1 VAGDRR
7 DLALAVGGGFV
18 ASLAA
23 GLFGVGGGVLLVP
36 LLVFGLRRP
45 QHVAHATSLV
55 AILFTAVSGAA
66 RFAFDDAVL
75 FPAAGLL
82 ALGGIA
88 GAQVGARVLP
98 RIPETRLRHAFGAL
112 LLLIG
117 VRLLLAGPAAAG
129 AAATATDLD
138 VGRLLAYLAVG
149 VAVGVLSSLLGLGGG
164 VLLVP
169 VLALGFGLDQHLAEG
184 TSLAVIA
191 PTALAGALAHQ
202 RRGYTDWALG
212 SWLGATGLVGG
223 SLGASVALGLSP
235 ELLSRLF
242 GGLLAAVAG
251 AMLLPTRVRRRVPRR
266 RASRDR

>member
-1 VAGDRR
+1 MADDRR
-7 DLALAVGGGFV
+7 ELTLAVGGGFV

-36 LLVFGLRRP
+36 LLVLGLRRP

-55 AILFTAVSGAA
+55 AILFTAVSGTL
-66 RFAFDDAVL
+66 RFALDGAVRFPVAAVL
-75 FPAAGLL
+75 AV
-82 ALGGIA
+82 GGIA
-88 GAQVGARVLP
+88 GAQLGARLFP
-98 RIPETRLRHAFGAL
+98 GIPAVWLRRAFGL
-112 LLLIG
+112 LL
-117 VRLLLAGPAAAG
+117 VVVAARLLLGGPAVAVSG
-129 AAATATDLD
+129 AASADLD
-138 VGRLLAYLAVG
+138 PQRVVLYLAVG
-149 VAVGVLSSLLGLGGG
+149 LGVGMLSSLLGLGGG

-169 VLALGFGLDQHLAEG
+169 VLALGFGLDQHTAEG

-202 RRGYTDWALG
+202 RRGYTDWRLG

-223 SLGASVALGLSP
+223 SLGASIALVLP
-235 ELLSRLF
+235 AELLARLF

-251 AMLLPTRVRRRVPRR
+251 VMLRPTPAGRRAARR

>member
-7 DLALAVGGGFV
+7 ELALAVGGGFV

-55 AILFTAVSGAA
+55 AILFTAVSGTV
-66 RFAFDDAVL
+66 RFAVDGAVL
-75 FPAAGLL
+75 FPAAAVL
-82 ALGGIA
+82 AVGGIT
-88 GAQVGARVLP
+88 GAQFGARLLP
-98 RIPETRLRHAFGAL
+98 RISELRLRRGFAL
-112 LLLIG
+112 LLLVIAA
-117 VRLLLAGPAAAG
+117 RLLLGGPSAAAVTS
-129 AAATATDLD
+129 AAPGFDAW
-138 VGRLLAYLAVG
+138 RLAAYLGVG

-169 VLALGFGLDQHLAEG
+169 ILALGFGLDQHTAEG

-191 PTALAGALAHQ
+191 PTALAGAIAHQ

-235 ELLSRLF
+235 ELLTRLF
-242 GGLLAAVAG
+242 GGLLATVAG
-251 AMLLPTRVRRRVPRR
+251 LMLRPTPVRRRAPRR
-266 RASRDR
+266 RGSRGR